1 MKISF
6 KMALFPCTKKEFTP
20 FALGTVFLSL
30 LALLLIF
37 SGCAHQKK
45 VDKLKESSYVHY
57 RLGNEYYKT
66 GNIADAL
73 KEFTRAISIYPEEP
87 SYHLMLGFAYSARD
101 LDKEAR
107 EEMQKAVSLDP
118 MFSEGH
124 IGLASLYQKDGD
136 WDGVIKECGLALKN
150 IYYKTPET
158 AYFNMG
164 LAYYNK
170 GDYEASLEH
179 LKKAVA
185 MKPGMA
191 VSYYNM
197 GLAFERL
204 KRSGEAVAAYRKA
217 VELQVEYMEPYY
229 RLGVVLVK
237 KSEKQEALQ
246 AFEKVVE
253 LAPGSSRANSAR
265 EYMELLR

>member
-1 MKISF
+1 
-6 KMALFPCTKKEFTP
+6 MAIFPYTKKIFTHT
-20 FALGTVFLSL
+20 ALGPVSLVL
-30 LALLLIF
+30 LAFLLIV

-45 VDKLKESSYVHY
+45 MDKLKESSYVHY
-57 RLGNEYYKT
+57 RLGNEYYKS

-73 KEFTRAISIYPEEP
+73 KEFTRAITIYPEEP
-87 SYHLMLGFAYSARD
+87 SYYLMLGFAYSARD
-101 LDKEAR
+101 LDTEAM
-107 EEMQKAVSLDP
+107 EQMQKAVTLDP

-124 IGLASLYQKDGD
+124 IGLASLYKKKND

-170 GDYEASLEH
+170 GDYKSSVEH
-179 LKKAVA
+179 LEKAVA

-191 VSYYNM
+191 VAYYNK
-197 GLAFERL
+197 GLALERL
-204 KRSGEAVAAYRKA
+204 HRADDAVATYRKA
-217 VELQVEYMEPYY
+217 LELRVEYMEPYY

-237 KSEKQEALQ
+237 QGEKKEALQ

-265 EYMELLR
+265 DYLELLK